1 MNNKSKNVFRKY
13 CINKQKNIKE
23 IFKLKIN
30 KKIEKYIENI
40 IIKNKYKNILLYLP
54 LKQEVDLKHLINKLR
69 KNNINVFVPYMISK
83 NEFKIVP
90 YRLPLKKKK
99 YNIYEPY
106 YSNFVFKIKLDLA
119 IIPIIGYDNTFRRV
133 GFGVGFYDRYF
144 SSLNYTPKIIFTQL
158 HDCKCENIITNDY
171 DVKANIIINKKG
183 IKWKI

>member
-1 MNNKSKNVFRKY
+1 MNNKSKDTFRKY
-13 CINKQKNIKE
+13 CIDKQKNIKE

-30 KKIEKYIENI
+30 KKINKIIENI
-40 IIKNKYKNILLYLP
+40 IVKNKYKNILLYLP
-54 LKQEVDLKHLINKLR
+54 LKQEVDLRPLINNLR

-99 YNIYEPY
+99 YNIYEPN
-106 YSNFVFKIKLDLA
+106 YSNYVFKIKLDLA
-119 IIPIIGYDNTFRRV
+119 IIPTIGYDNTFRRV
-133 GFGVGFYDRYF
+133 GFGVGFYDRF
-144 SSLNYTPKIIFTQL
+144 FFSLNYTPEIIFTQL
-158 HDCKCENIITNDY
+158 CDCKSENIITNNY